1 MALKLGTENKTKT
14 YAAIGLGII
23 TLLLAVHFIY
33 DTFFSSP
40 APSPVAVTTPAPA
53 VRPVQPPASVQNA
66 GSGSA
71 SATPFAHQAIEIT
84 NSSALDPTLHPEW
97 MAQAE
102 STTYTGEGRNIFS
115 ANSAPTQVAVIEK
128 PHAPIRPVSVPQGPP
143 PPPNIDLKFY
153 GYTKANGVTRACLL
167 HGDDIFLAHEGDI
180 VDRRYKV
187 VKISAFSIDVEDLPY
202 SHTQTL
208 PLLQN

>member
-33 DTFFSSP
+33 DTFISSP
-40 APSPVAVTTPAPA
+40 APSPAAVTTPAPA
-53 VRPVQPPASVQNA
+53 PRPAQAPSTTAQGGA
-66 GSGSA
+66 G
-71 SATPFAHQAIEIT
+71 ATPFAHQAIEIAGG
-84 NSSALDPTLHPEW
+84 SALDPTLHPEW

-102 STTYTGEGRNIFS
+102 STPYTGEGRNIFS
-115 ANSAPTQVAVIEK
+115 ANSAPNQVAAIEK
-128 PHAPIRPVSVPQGPP
+128 PRAPIRPVSTAPQGPP